1 MRPLGIE
8 PSGLF
13 LKVGPPK
20 VAARLMP
27 GDFGD
32 SVEADDVGEDG
43 VWFEVVADGVLAQ
56 TWSAR
61 CRMSISVAHEEHLIV
76 GRLLIRSILA
86 SNILCQSVDK
96 HSGLIE

>member
-8 PSGLF
+8 PSGLL

-27 GDFGD
+27 GDLGE
-32 SVEADDVGEDG
+32 SVEADDVGEVG
-43 VWFEVVADGVLAQ
+43 AGTEVVGDAVLAQ

-61 CRMSISVAHEEHLIV
+61 CSMSISTAHEEHLIV
-76 GRLLIRSILA
+76 GRLLIRSMLA
-86 SNILCQSVDK
+86 SVVVCQSVDE
-96 HSGLIE
+96 HSGLSN